1 MLSMTDYIERD
12 VIQESEVEEPISEQQ
27 IMESFMALQVA
38 LAHVECMCEYQTI
51 MEFCGED
58 IPSPVIYQEGDFA
71 DAFNQLL
78 DNIVD
83 WMSGIIRGIMQTFN
97 RKHIRDAIATLT
109 KDKRETY
116 KFPENFRKSSIIIE
130 VIFSYIDSFAEVLND
145 IQDGKLDNESD
156 KKHIEVKLEGLS
168 GVKCSNGEIKTVAFF
183 KGFPGADKV
192 KAAIDEGADKLTN
205 KDDLIDELKKIHDL
219 NIPVTGR
226 KLLKRMEFDKNKT
239 KVNGTVDK
247 SINRKIRKCANNI
260 AALYDGSINKFVDN
274 LKNFYKE
281 NELKFES
288 SNGSDKP
295 FSETLRKRNF
305 RDQTNPIGSHTPI
318 LRNNKS

>member
-1 MLSMTDYIERD
+1 MLSMTDYIDSEL
-12 VIQESEVEEPISEQQ
+12 VTESDEFEPISEQE
-27 IMESFMALQVA
+27 IMESFMALQAA

-83 WMSGIIRGIMQTFN
+83 WVSGIIRGIMQTFN
-97 RKHIRDAIATLT
+97 RKHIRDAITTLT

-116 KFPENFRKSSIIIE
+116 KFPANFRKSSIIIE

-145 IQDGKLDNESD
+145 IHDGKLDNESD
-156 KKHIEVKLEGLS
+156 KKEIEARLEGL
-168 GVKCSNGEIKTVAFF
+168 GGIKCSNGEIHTVAFF
-183 KGFPGADKV
+183 KRFPGADKIE
-192 KAAIDEGADKLTN
+192 AAINEGADKLTN

-247 SINRKIRKCANNI
+247 SINRKIRKCANNL
-260 AALYDGSINKFVDN
+260 AALYDGSINKFVEN
-274 LKNFYKE
+274 LKSFYKE

-288 SNGSDKP
+288 SPGSDKP

-305 RDQTNPIGSHTPI
+305 RDQTNPIGTHTPT
-318 LRNNKS
+318 LRNDKS